1 MPKHKAMKYITLKKL
16 LLKNRNIIFETEKQF
31 IEIETDSIKFHSVQT
46 LMEEN
51 ERKER
56 ISKGFIPI
64 RSDT

>member
-1 MPKHKAMKYITLKKL
+1 MPKHKSMKNIDFKKPL
-16 LLKNRNIIFETEKQF
+16 CKYRNIIFETEKQF

-56 ISKGFIPI
+56 ISKDFIPI

>member
-1 MPKHKAMKYITLKKL
+1 VPKHKAMKYITLKKL